1 MSGELL
7 INKDLS
13 DKEKYEY
20 LLTSIESLLSPD
32 DMLISSLS
40 NFISILKDTFDKIS
54 WVGFYLNRN
63 GVLQL
68 GPFQGKLACTKIE
81 VGRGV
86 CGKSALEKKTIIVPD
101 VNQFPGHIACDTG
114 SKSEI
119 VCPIMINDKLFG
131 VLDLDSHEYNSFN
144 ETDALYLENLINILI
159 KKLDLENF
167 QFN

>member
-1 MSGELL
+1 MSEELL

-20 LLTSIESLLSPD
+20 LLGGVESLLSPD

-40 NFISILKDTFDKIS
+40 NFTSILKQTFDKIS
-54 WVGFYLNRN
+54 WVGFYLNKN

-86 CGKSALEKKTIIVPD
+86 CGKSAQERKTVIVPD
-101 VNQFPGHIACDTG
+101 VNQFPGHIACETG
-114 SKSEI
+114 ARSAI
-119 VCPIMINDKLFG
+119 VCPIVVDDKLFG

-144 ETDALYLENLINILI
+144 ETDAFFLENLINILI
-159 KKLDLENF
+159 KKLDLEHF